1 MRATHWCI
9 HGCCLPRSQA
19 PPSFL
24 LLSSTVSDGKLG
36 RALERVHL
44 TGLPKKE
51 EGRGVVLF
59 SGPVSCHLQYKRNCF
74 HNQPIH
80 VCLYKQFLPSYPS
93 ESLGTRQGTA
103 LSYVPVQADDV
114 SSFHPR
120 TPARAWAQGK
130 EQPCHVCLYKQM
142 TSVVSTL
149 VPQREPGGQVSL
161 AEQNPPCFK

>member
-9 HGCCLPRSQA
+9 HGCCLPRSQP

-51 EGRGVVLF
+51 EGGGVVLF

-74 HNQPIH
+74 HNRACH

-93 ESLGTRQGTA
+93 ESLGTRLSSSSAIA
-103 LSYVPVQADDV
+103 L
-114 SSFHPR
+114 
-120 TPARAWAQGK
+120 K
-130 EQPCHVCLYKQM
+130 QPCHVCLYKQM

-149 VPQREPGGQVSL
+149 VPQREPGHKPRNSPCHVCLYKQMTLAVSTL
-161 AEQNPPCFK
+161 VPQREPGDKAQ